1 MAKFDQSH
9 AALSWG
15 TQVNEH
21 LNEAFTFSTRHKDLM
36 ARDAEHVFGW
46 RYEPRIIFER
56 GEGVKLFDVDGNEYY
71 DLSSGMMCLVLG
83 HAHPELVETISEMA
97 GRFVHQSSWYSNPWA
112 IELAE
117 LIASTLPGDL
127 EVVNFAVTGSEANE
141 IAMRMALGVTGGF
154 DICSA
159 VRGLHGGSLAAEA
172 VTTVGGA
179 RKRGLGPLTMP
190 ARSNCIIPPFYYRA
204 PVRDAD
210 EWDRIALQ
218 MTDELIEFTTSQEVA
233 GLIVESMLV
242 PGGMIV
248 PSQRWMRGIREI
260 ADKWNAL
267 LIFDE
272 CQLAPSRT
280 GNLWG
285 FQRYDVVP
293 DIVTFGKGMSAGF
306 AICGTATTR
315 EIADQC
321 VGKKGL
327 PWAGTYPQDPLTC
340 AVALKQLQIV
350 LRDDLSG
357 RAAAMGDIL
366 ETKLDSLKTRHECI
380 GDVRGTGLYRML
392 DIVSDPESRQADPA
406 LAELVRREAMA
417 EGLVMIAVKNY
428 MRVCPPLII
437 SEAEID
443 DIVGRLDRAIARAKG
458 KRADKI
464 DFSSSGS
471 LAANEKYRRQA

>member
-1 MAKFDQSH
+1 MND
-9 AALSWG
+9 
-15 TQVNEH
+15 H
-21 LNEAFTFSTRHKDLM
+21 LDNAFSFSKRHLDLM
-36 ARDAEHVFGW
+36 ARDAEHVSGW

-56 GEGVKLFDVDGNEYY
+56 GEGVKLFDIDGNEYY

-83 HAHPELVETISEMA
+83 HAHSELVDTIKDMA

-117 LIASTLPGDL
+117 LITSTLPDKF

-154 DICSA
+154 DICAA

-172 VTTVGGA
+172 LTSVGGA
-179 RKRGLGPLTMP
+179 RKRGLGPMMMP

-204 PVRDAD
+204 PVNDPD
-210 EWDRIALQ
+210 DWDRISLQ
-218 MTDELIEFTTSQEVA
+218 LTEEMIEYTTSQEVA
-233 GLIVESMLV
+233 GLMLEPMLV

-248 PSQRWMRGIREI
+248 PSERWIQGIREI

-285 FQRYDVVP
+285 FQRYDVTP

-306 AICGTATTR
+306 AVCGTATTR
-315 EIADQC
+315 EIADEC
-321 VGKKGL
+321 AGKKGL
-327 PWAGTYPQDPLTC
+327 PWAGTYPQDPLAC

-350 LRDDLSG
+350 LRDDITA
-357 RAAAMGDIL
+357 RAADLGEIL
-366 ETKLDSLKTRHECI
+366 EIKLNGLKLQHECI
-380 GDVRGTGLYRML
+380 GDIRGAGLYRML
-392 DIVSDPESRQADPA
+392 DIVSDPETRKPDPA
-406 LAELVRREAMA
+406 LAERIRREALA
-417 EGLVMIAVKNY
+417 EGLVMISVKNF
-428 MRVCPPLII
+428 MRICPPLIVT
-437 SEAEID
+437 ELEID
-443 DIVGRLDRAIARAKG
+443 DIVGRLGHAISRAVANRSG
-458 KRADKI
+458 GI
-464 DFSSSGS
+464 DFSTSSS
-471 LAANEKYRRQA
+471 LAADK

>member
-1 MAKFDQSH
+1 MNDHFEK
-9 AALSWG
+9 
-15 TQVNEH
+15 
-21 LNEAFTFSTRHKDLM
+21 AFSFSDRHKDLM

-46 RYEPRIIFER
+46 RYQPSVIFER

-83 HAHPELVETISEMA
+83 HSHPELVDTIKDMA

-117 LIASTLPGDL
+117 LITSTLPDKF

-154 DICSA
+154 DICAA

-172 VTTVGGA
+172 ITSVGGA
-179 RKRGLGPLTMP
+179 RKRGLGPMMMP

-204 PVRDAD
+204 PVSDQD
-210 EWDRIALQ
+210 EWDRITLQ
-218 MTDELIEFTTSQEVA
+218 LTEEMIEYTTSQEIA
-233 GLIVESMLV
+233 GLILEPLLV

-248 PSQRWMRGIREI
+248 PSENWIRGIREI

-285 FQRYDVVP
+285 FQRYDVSP

-306 AICGTATTR
+306 PVCGTATTR
-315 EIADQC
+315 EIADEC
-321 VGKKGL
+321 AGKKGL
-327 PWAGTYPQDPLTC
+327 PWAGTYPQDPLAC

-350 LRDDLSG
+350 LRDDITA
-357 RAAAMGDIL
+357 RAADLGEIL
-366 ETKLDSLKTRHECI
+366 ATRLNGLKLQHECI
-380 GDVRGTGLYRML
+380 GDIRGAGLYRML
-392 DIVSDPESRQADPA
+392 DIVSDPETRKPDSA
-406 LAELVRREAMA
+406 LAERIRREALA
-417 EGLVMIAVKNY
+417 EGLVMISVKNF
-428 MRVCPPLII
+428 MRICPPLIVT
-437 SEAEID
+437 ELEID
-443 DIVGRLDRAIARAKG
+443 DIVGRLGHAISRAVANRSG
-458 KRADKI
+458 GI
-464 DFSSSGS
+464 DFSTSSS
-471 LAANEKYRRQA
+471 LAADK

>member
-1 MAKFDQSH
+1 MND
-9 AALSWG
+9 
-15 TQVNEH
+15 H
-21 LNEAFTFSTRHKDLM
+21 LEKAFSFSDRHKDLM

-46 RYEPRIIFER
+46 RYQPSVIFER

-83 HAHPELVETISEMA
+83 HSHPELVDTIKDMA

-117 LIASTLPGDL
+117 LITSTLPDKF

-172 VTTVGGA
+172 LTSVGGA
-179 RKRGLGPLTMP
+179 RKRGLGPMMMP

-204 PVRDAD
+204 PVSDQD
-210 EWDRIALQ
+210 EWDRITLQ
-218 MTDELIEFTTSQEVA
+218 LTEEMIEYTTSQEIA
-233 GLIVESMLV
+233 GLILEPLLV

-248 PSQRWMRGIREI
+248 PSENWIRGIREI
-260 ADKWNAL
+260 ADKWKAL

-285 FQRYDVVP
+285 FQRYDVSP

-306 AICGTATTR
+306 AVCGTATTR
-315 EIADQC
+315 EIADEC
-321 VGKKGL
+321 AGKKGL
-327 PWAGTYPQDPLTC
+327 PWAGTYPQDPLAC

-350 LRDDLSG
+350 LRDDITA
-357 RAAAMGDIL
+357 RAADLGEIL
-366 ETKLDSLKTRHECI
+366 ATRLNGLKLQHECI
-380 GDVRGTGLYRML
+380 GDIRGAGLYRML
-392 DIVSDPESRQADPA
+392 DIVSDPETRKPDPA
-406 LAELVRREAMA
+406 LAERIRREALA
-417 EGLVMIAVKNY
+417 EGLVMISVKNF
-428 MRVCPPLII
+428 MRICPPLIVT
-437 SEAEID
+437 ELEID
-443 DIVGRLDRAIARAKG
+443 DIVGRLGHAISRAVANRSG
-458 KRADKI
+458 GI
-464 DFSSSGS
+464 DFSTSSS
-471 LAANEKYRRQA
+471 LAADK

>member
-1 MAKFDQSH
+1 MND
-9 AALSWG
+9 
-15 TQVNEH
+15 H
-21 LNEAFTFSTRHKDLM
+21 LDKAFSFSDRHKDLM

-46 RYEPRIIFER
+46 RYHPSVIFER

-83 HAHPELVETISEMA
+83 HSHPELVDTIKDMA

-117 LIASTLPGDL
+117 LITSTLPDKF

-172 VTTVGGA
+172 LTSVGGA
-179 RKRGLGPLTMP
+179 RKRGLGPMMLP

-204 PVRDAD
+204 PVSDQE
-210 EWDRIALQ
+210 EWDRISLQ
-218 MTDELIEFTTSQEVA
+218 LTEELIEYTTSQEIA
-233 GLIVESMLV
+233 GLILEPILV

-248 PSQRWMRGIREI
+248 PSERWIRGIRKI

-285 FQRYDVVP
+285 FQRYDVTP

-306 AICGTATTR
+306 AVCGTATTR
-315 EIADQC
+315 EIADEC
-321 VGKKGL
+321 TGKKGL
-327 PWAGTYPQDPLTC
+327 PWSGTYPQDPMAC

-350 LRDDLSG
+350 LRDDITA
-357 RAAAMGDIL
+357 RAADLGEIL
-366 ETKLDSLKTRHECI
+366 ATRLNGLKLQHECI
-380 GDVRGTGLYRML
+380 GDIRGAGLYRML
-392 DIVSDPESRQADPA
+392 DIVSDPETRKPDPA
-406 LAELVRREAMA
+406 LAERIRREALA

-428 MRVCPPLII
+428 MRICPPLIVT
-437 SEAEID
+437 ELEID
-443 DIVGRLDRAIARAKG
+443 DIVGRLGHAISKAVANRSG
-458 KRADKI
+458 GI
-464 DFSSSGS
+464 DFSSSSS
-471 LAANEKYRRQA
+471 LAADK

>member
-1 MAKFDQSH
+1 MND
-9 AALSWG
+9 
-15 TQVNEH
+15 H
-21 LNEAFTFSTRHKDLM
+21 LEKAFSFSDRHKDLM

-46 RYEPRIIFER
+46 RYQPSVIFER

-83 HAHPELVETISEMA
+83 HSHPELVDTIKDMA

-117 LIASTLPGDL
+117 LITSTLPDKF

-172 VTTVGGA
+172 LTSVGGA
-179 RKRGLGPLTMP
+179 RKRGLGPMMMP

-204 PVRDAD
+204 PVSDQD
-210 EWDRIALQ
+210 EWDRITLQ
-218 MTDELIEFTTSQEVA
+218 LTEEMIEYTTSQEIA
-233 GLIVESMLV
+233 GLILEPLLV

-248 PSQRWMRGIREI
+248 PSENWIRGIREI

-285 FQRYDVVP
+285 FQRYDVTP

-306 AICGTATTR
+306 AVCGTATTR
-315 EIADQC
+315 EIADEC
-321 VGKKGL
+321 TGKKGL
-327 PWAGTYPQDPLTC
+327 PWSGTYPQDPLVC

-350 LRDDLSG
+350 LRDDITA
-357 RAAAMGDIL
+357 RAADLGEIL
-366 ETKLDSLKTRHECI
+366 ATRLNGLKLQHECI
-380 GDVRGTGLYRML
+380 GDIRGAGLYRML
-392 DIVSDPESRQADPA
+392 DIVSDPETRKPDPA
-406 LAELVRREAMA
+406 LAERIRREALA

-428 MRVCPPLII
+428 MRICPPLIVT
-437 SEAEID
+437 ELEID
-443 DIVGRLDRAIARAKG
+443 DIVGRLDHAISKAVANRSG
-458 KRADKI
+458 GI
-464 DFSSSGS
+464 DFSTSSS
-471 LAANEKYRRQA
+471 LAADN

>member
-1 MAKFDQSH
+1 VNDQI
-9 AALSWG
+9 
-15 TQVNEH
+15 EK
-21 LNEAFTFSTRHKDLM
+21 AFSFSNRHKDLM
-36 ARDAEHVFGW
+36 ARDAEHIFGW
-46 RYEPRIIFER
+46 RYEPSVIFER

-83 HAHPELVETISEMA
+83 HSHPELVDTIKDMA

-127 EVVNFAVTGSEANE
+127 NVINFAVTGSEANE
-141 IAMRMALGVTGGF
+141 IAMRMALGATGGF

-172 VTTVGGA
+172 ITSVGGA
-179 RKRGLGPLTMP
+179 RKRGLGPMTMP

-204 PVRDAD
+204 PVRDHD
-210 EWDRIALQ
+210 EWDRISLQ
-218 MTDELIEFTTSQEVA
+218 LTEELIEYTTSQEVA
-233 GLIVESMLV
+233 GLILEPMLV

-248 PSQRWMRGIREI
+248 PSERWIRGIREI
-260 ADKWNAL
+260 ADKLDAL

-285 FQRYDVVP
+285 FQRYDVTP

-315 EIADQC
+315 EIADEC
-321 VGKKGL
+321 NGKKGL

-350 LRDDLSG
+350 LRDDITG
-357 RAAAMGDIL
+357 RAAKHGDIL
-366 ETKLDSLKTRHECI
+366 ETKLAGLKAQHECI
-380 GDVRGTGLYRML
+380 GDIRGAGLYRML
-392 DIVSDPESRQADPA
+392 DIVSDLETREPAPA
-406 LAELVRREAMA
+406 LAEHIRREAMA

-428 MRVCPPLII
+428 MRICPPLIVT
-437 SEAEID
+437 EVEID
-443 DIVGRLDRAIARAKG
+443 DIVGRLDRAITRAMAN
-458 KRADKI
+458 RSSDI
-464 DFSSSGS
+464 DYSSSGS
-471 LAANEKYRRQA
+471 LAANDKFRHTG

>member
-1 MAKFDQSH
+1 MNDHFEK
-9 AALSWG
+9 
-15 TQVNEH
+15 
-21 LNEAFTFSTRHKDLM
+21 AFSFSDRHKDLM

-46 RYEPRIIFER
+46 RYQPSVIFER

-83 HAHPELVETISEMA
+83 HSHPELVDTIKDMA

-117 LIASTLPGDL
+117 LITSTLPDKF

-172 VTTVGGA
+172 LTSVGGA
-179 RKRGLGPLTMP
+179 RKRGLGPMMMP

-204 PVRDAD
+204 PVSDQD
-210 EWDRIALQ
+210 EWDRITLQ
-218 MTDELIEFTTSQEVA
+218 LTEEMIEYTTSQEIA
-233 GLIVESMLV
+233 GLILEPLLV

-248 PSQRWMRGIREI
+248 PSENWIRGIREI

-285 FQRYDVVP
+285 FQRYDVSP

-306 AICGTATTR
+306 AVCGTATTR
-315 EIADQC
+315 EIADEC
-321 VGKKGL
+321 AGKKGL
-327 PWAGTYPQDPLTC
+327 PWAGTYPQDPLAC

-350 LRDDLSG
+350 LRDDITA
-357 RAAAMGDIL
+357 RAADLGEIL
-366 ETKLDSLKTRHECI
+366 ATRLNGLKLQHECI
-380 GDVRGTGLYRML
+380 GDIRGAGLYRML
-392 DIVSDPESRQADPA
+392 DIVSDPETRKPDPA
-406 LAELVRREAMA
+406 LAERIRREALA
-417 EGLVMIAVKNY
+417 EGLVMISVKNF
-428 MRVCPPLII
+428 MRICPPLIVT
-437 SEAEID
+437 ELEID
-443 DIVGRLDRAIARAKG
+443 DIVGRLGHAISRAVANRSG
-458 KRADKI
+458 GI
-464 DFSSSGS
+464 DFSTSSS
-471 LAANEKYRRQA
+471 LAADK

>member
-1 MAKFDQSH
+1 
-9 AALSWG
+9 
-15 TQVNEH
+15 
-21 LNEAFTFSTRHKDLM
+21 M

-46 RYEPRIIFER
+46 RYQPSVIFER

-83 HAHPELVETISEMA
+83 HSHPELVDTIKEMA
-97 GRFVHQSSWYSNPWA
+97 GRFVHQSSWYTNPWA

-117 LIASTLPGDL
+117 LITSTLPHKF

-154 DICSA
+154 DICAA

-172 VTTVGGA
+172 ITSVGGA
-179 RKRGLGPLTMP
+179 RKRGLGPMMMP

-204 PVRDAD
+204 PVSDPD
-210 EWDRIALQ
+210 EWDRITLQ
-218 MTDELIEFTTSQEVA
+218 LTEEMIEYTTSQEIA
-233 GLIVESMLV
+233 ALILEPLLV

-248 PSQRWMRGIREI
+248 PSENWVRGIREI
-260 ADKWNAL
+260 ADRWKAL

-285 FQRYDVVP
+285 FQRYDVSP

-315 EIADQC
+315 EIADEC
-321 VGKKGL
+321 AGKKGL
-327 PWAGTYPQDPLTC
+327 PWAGTYPQDPLVC

-350 LRDDLSG
+350 LRDDITG
-357 RAAAMGDIL
+357 RAAKHGEVL
-366 ETKLDSLKTRHECI
+366 ETRLNDLKNRHSCI
-380 GDVRGTGLYRML
+380 GDVRGAGLYRML
-392 DIVSDPESRQADPA
+392 DIVSDPESRKPDPA
-406 LAELVRREAMA
+406 LAERIRREALL

-428 MRVCPPLII
+428 MRVCPPLIVT
-437 SEAEID
+437 ELEID
-443 DIVGRLDRAIARAKG
+443 DIVGRLDRAIARAMSNRSVG
-458 KRADKI
+458 I
-464 DFSSSGS
+464 DFSSSSS
-471 LAANEKYRRQA
+471 LAADN